1 MVKGNPNLSPPAR
14 WGKCPMH
21 LVQDSSLRLAVVGKG
36 GAGKSV
42 IAGTLARVLARRGLK
57 VLVLDSDM
65 LPGLAL
71 SLGTDQ
77 PDPPPLIDAAEQDEN
92 GRWRLKKGIG
102 PVRAVERYSTAAPDG
117 VRLLSAGKAAV
128 EGLGPI
134 MGALNAYYEV
144 IHRLHQAKA
153 FRDWT
158 LLGDLPAGPRQT
170 AFGWAP
176 FADNF
181 LIVVEPEWKS
191 ILTARRIARIASM
204 REGVTVSAVAN
215 KVSGQADLDLI
226 SGRLDAPI
234 FAAVPADDAVHDAEC
249 HGKALIDAAP
259 DSPAVRGVEQLADN
273 LDSLG
278 RGDTLGT

>member
-1 MVKGNPNLSPPAR
+1 
-14 WGKCPMH
+14 MH
-21 LVQDSSLRLAVVGKG
+21 LVQDASLRLAVVGKG

-42 IAGTLARVLARRGLK
+42 IAGTLARVLARRGRK
-57 VLVLDSDM
+57 VLALDSDM

-71 SLGTDQ
+71 SLGAEQ
-77 PDPPPLIDAAEQDEN
+77 PQHPPLLDAAERDEE

-102 PVRAVERYSTAAPDG
+102 PVTAVERYSTPAPDG
-117 VRLLSAGKAAV
+117 VRLLSAGKTAT

-134 MGALNAYYEV
+134 MGALNAYYKV
-144 IHRLHQAKA
+144 IHRLDQAKTL
-153 FRDWT
+153 RGWT
-158 LLGDLPAGPRQT
+158 VLGDLPAGPRQT

-191 ILTARRIARIASM
+191 ILTARRVARIARM

-215 KVSGQADLDLI
+215 KVTGQDDLDLI
-226 SGRLDAPI
+226 RGRLEAPI
-234 FAAVPADDAVHDAEC
+234 FAAVPADDAVHEAERQ
-249 HGKALIDAAP
+249 GVALIDAAP
-259 DSPAVRGVEQLADN
+259 GSPAVKAVEQLADD

-278 RGDTLGT
+278 PGDTLGT